1 MTRPNTCARRST
13 GRASHAGSA
22 FARFAISTRSSI
34 VFRMRCRSANPEA
47 DQSSRAFAFRGK
59 RTSASVPRKSL
70 ADSPRP
76 AHKPAVEEHVIR
88 NDGVGGRCIGVRNRT
103 QSFRLIARRNL
114 LGTGDLRNATALPR
128 ITQRLPWTPQPSVSR
143 RQTNA
148 TSRRGSRTV
157 SERSPPAETR
167 RTIFLRRTLEPIPSK
182 NRYAEIRFIAWPGRG
197 EGMAGSFGKI
207 GGEVASLRRLATARR
222 DASARAA
229 VVRRQAEIEPPFKIK
244 ARTPRARHRP
254 ATSPGDAGSL

>member
-182 NRYAEIRFIAWPGRG
+182 IDTLKFDSSRGLAEVRGWLARLERSAGRLPPSG
-197 EGMAGSFGKI
+197 DWQPQDAM
-207 GGEVASLRRLATARR
+207 RRH
-222 DASARAA
+222 
-229 VVRRQAEIEPPFKIK
+229 EPPLYGD
-244 ARTPRARHRP
+244 RP
-254 ATSPGDAGSL
+254 KSSRLSK